1 LFHVDRN
8 EVVIET
14 FKVSLFEHHTNN
26 LENGL
31 LHITSRGMAF
41 DSDELNTDLLKLHFN
56 SQKFDLELFSG
67 EKLLSHNNS
76 EDDNPILGLLL
87 DTLVRSYN

>member
-1 LFHVDRN
+1 
-8 EVVIET
+8 
-14 FKVSLFEHHTNN
+14 
-26 LENGL
+26 
-31 LHITSRGMAF
+31 MAF